1 MAETKVA
8 TIKESKIKLN
18 DGTEIVIEAGA
29 TLSRIEVG
37 VENYEGL
44 DAIEK
49 DLKKAGNLD
58 KVQFLTGDEV
68 TGEYT
73 YMVLSTP
80 TYKVVQKND
89 DGTVSALFGLSNMDP
104 TQKKLLE
111 VEKQLAALQEL
122 VDKLTS
128 GK

>member
-1 MAETKVA
+1 MKARKVET
-8 TIKESKIKLN
+8 SKLKLN
-18 DGTEIVIEAGA
+18 DGTEIEIESGA
-29 TLSRIEVG
+29 SLSRIEVG

-80 TYKVVQKND
+80 TYKVVQKNE
-89 DGTVSALFGLSNMDP
+89 DGTVSALFGLNSMDP
-104 TQKKLLE
+104 TQKKLIEL
-111 VEKQLAALQEL
+111 EKQMAALQEL
-122 VDKLTS
+122 VDKLTA